1 MANGIVPFSN
11 FKDVQRALNA
21 LQVPSPGG
29 FTRKDNA
36 FYQKLLKLGVV
47 NSQVQLGDLQN
58 LLRDVNFG
66 GITGKLASA
75 DNLAS
80 YGLNR
85 LLKGLSRV
93 KKFSEDAYTAEDDF
107 WKIFLF

>member
-1 MANGIVPFSN
+1 M
-11 FKDVQRALNA
+11 
-21 LQVPSPGG
+21 
-29 FTRKDNA
+29 
-36 FYQKLLKLGVV
+36 
-47 NSQVQLGDLQN
+47 QLGDLQN

-66 GITGKLASA
+66 GITGKLLSA

-93 KKFSEDAYTAEDDF
+93 KKFSEDAYTLKYQSFGKSLLLLVKVKD
-107 WKIFLF
+107 